1 MPLPRFDRPSVVHG
15 ALLLFVGAIVAK
27 AAQVQ
32 LLQTDRWRTSAARQQ
47 VADASLPAPR
57 GAVTDAG
64 GRVLVESRELVQL
77 RVAPREVKDRA
88 ALRRAL
94 EAAGVAPEWVA
105 RATDSTRAWVELPG
119 RFLPSDAAAAIG
131 LRGVHAA
138 PVVDRVVSATDAVR
152 RIVGRVDETG
162 QPVDGVELSLDS
174 VLRGER
180 GTALLVRDARGGRFE
195 SPGVQS
201 IAARP
206 GRTVALT
213 LNWTLQG
220 ICERALSDA
229 VARMSATGGDIVV
242 LEPKSGEVLA
252 LASQR
257 SDARAT
263 AATGIAEPFEPGST
277 IKPFMAAALLR
288 LGRVR
293 PEETVFTENGVWTTN
308 GRTIRDVHKAGA
320 LTLRDVLRFSSNI
333 GIVKFSSRLTPRE
346 QYEALRDVGF
356 GAPTGVP
363 YPVEA
368 SGTLRPPGKWTKQSP
383 ASLAMGY
390 EVAATPLQLAAAYGA
405 IANGGE
411 LMEPA
416 LVREVRDPEGGVV
429 FRHRPR
435 VIRRVMPVEVAAGV
449 RAMLKSV
456 VDSGTATDAD
466 LASFTLGGKSGTVRR
481 IERGVGYAAGHYNAV
496 FAGIFPVESPQFVI
510 VVKLDNPAGVYFGGK
525 TAAPVT
531 KVVLEAALAARDA
544 ALDRASLAA
553 GVLPRAREAYR
564 PHAPPTVRQSSV
576 AAAKDSAPAPG
587 ALVPGDLRR
596 DSAPAA
602 PGPVRVVLDLPLRAP
617 ARAAAAGP
625 SSARSETP
633 GAAPNAVPV
642 AAALA
647 VGSAAATAGALTV
660 PLVQGLPLRDA
671 LYAVQR
677 AGFEARLA
685 PAAGA
690 RGAGRAVLGRAV
702 ARTVP
707 AGGAPAAAGAV
718 VTLYRQP

>member
-1 MPLPRFDRPSVVHG
+1 MPLPRFDRSAVVHG
-15 ALLLFVGAIVAK
+15 SLVLFVGAIVVK

-32 LLQTDRWRTSAARQQ
+32 LFQGDRWRTSAARQQ

-64 GRVLVESRELVQL
+64 GRVLVESRALVQL
-77 RVAPREVKDRA
+77 RVAPREVQDRT

-94 EAAGVAPEWVA
+94 AAAGVPAPWIA
-105 RATDSTRAWVELPG
+105 RAADSTRAWVEIPG
-119 RFLPSDAAAAIG
+119 HYLPSDAAPATA

-138 PVVDRVVSATDAVR
+138 PTVDRMTNATDAVR
-152 RIVGRVDETG
+152 RIVGRVDPTG
-162 QPVDGVELSLDS
+162 QPLDGVELALDS

-195 SPGVQS
+195 SPSVRS
-201 IAARP
+201 VAARP

-213 LNWTLQG
+213 LNWTLQD

-242 LEPKSGEVLA
+242 LEPMTGEVLA
-252 LASQR
+252 LASE
-257 SDARAT
+257 RADVRTT
-263 AATGIAEPFEPGST
+263 AATAIAEPFEPGST
-277 IKPFMAAALLR
+277 AKPFMAAALLR
-288 LGRVR
+288 LGKAHLDDV
-293 PEETVFTENGVWTTN
+293 VNTEDGVWTTN
-308 GRTIRDVHKAGA
+308 GRTIHDIHKAGS
-320 LTLRDVLRFSSNI
+320 LSLRDVIRFSSNI

-356 GAPTGVP
+356 GTPTGVP
-363 YPVEA
+363 YPAEA
-368 SGTLRPPGKWTKQSP
+368 SGTLRAPDKWTKQSP

-390 EVAATPLQLAAAYGA
+390 EMAATPLQLAAAYGA

-411 LMEPA
+411 LLEPA
-416 LVREVRDPEGGVV
+416 LVREIRGADGTVE

-435 VIRRVMPVEVAAGV
+435 VVRRVMPAAVAAEV

-456 VDSGTATDAD
+456 VDSGTATEAD
-466 LASFTLGGKSGTVRR
+466 LKSFTLGGKSGTVRR

-544 ALDRASLAA
+544 ALDRASLAS

-564 PHAPPTVRQSSV
+564 PHAPPVRPSSLADAGV
-576 AAAKDSAPAPG
+576 GAGGAAHDSA
-587 ALVPGDLRR
+587 ALVPPPGSLVPAELRR
-596 DSAPAA
+596 EDAP
-602 PGPVRVVLDLPLRAP
+602 PDPRPVRVVLDLPMRASRDTG
-617 ARAAAAGP
+617 ARGASLAA
-625 SSARSETP
+625 SL
-633 GAAPNAVPV
+633 AAPPRPVPPV
-642 AAALA
+642 H
-647 VGSAAATAGALTV
+647 
-660 PLVQGLPLRDA
+660 GLPVRDA
-671 LYAVQR
+671 LFALQR
-677 AGFEARLA
+677 AGFDARLA
-685 PAAGA
+685 PTLGTPAGA
-690 RGAGRAVLGRAV
+690 RALGRPAF
-702 ARTVP
+702 RTVP
-707 AGGAPAAAGAV
+707 AAGAVAAAGAV